1 MVCGAKGRALA
12 LALASASACAQ
23 GVSLD
28 GSDPG
33 ATLAT
38 TGVDTTEAPPPTTT
52 EPPPGTT
59 ADASTTEGT
68 TTTTGEPPTTSDT
81 TADPTTSDDT
91 TTGPPEPH
99 AELYPFDRVHS
110 PITDFV
116 AERLRAIPPAMS
128 TVDNV
133 FIKVGGTTTASPNF
147 LQCLSGSDLMSVPPE
162 LEGTRTFFQADLGDM
177 TTPFTRTS
185 LAAEMAWTSADLTT
199 GMPDPVTAELTAMSP
214 RFAHV
219 LVGTHDLASAQP
231 AAMFAF
237 ADNLLDIVDQLIAA
251 GAVPILS
258 TLPQRGDMADKAA
271 YVPRYNA
278 VIRGVAQGRQVPL
291 VDLELALR
299 DKTASGLGLDGI
311 DLSVFSSA
319 MVDRPCYF
327 DEAGLMGGYNV
338 RNLESLVA
346 LDRAKQV
353 VVDGAAG
360 FDAPAAPLAGSGTL
374 DDPYEIGS
382 LPFVDLR
389 STADSAS
396 DALDM
401 YSGACDPAIDESGPE
416 VVYRVKIDVEVNIRV
431 LVFDRGA
438 VDVDIHVLDSSG
450 DPTTCIKRNDGE
462 LTGPLEGEFLIVIDS
477 YAGAV
482 PGGAAGEYVLAV
494 LAD

>member
-23 GVSLD
+23 GVSLE
-28 GSDPG
+28 GSDPA

-38 TGVDTTEAPPPTTT
+38 TGVSTTEAPPPTTT
-52 EPPPGTT
+52 QPPPGTT
-59 ADASTTEGT
+59 ADESTDEGT
-68 TTTTGEPPTTSDT
+68 STTTGEPPTTSDT
-81 TADPTTSDDT
+81 TADPTTGDDT

-99 AELYPFDRVHS
+99 AELYPYDRVHS

-116 AERLRAIPPAMS
+116 AERLRAIPPTM
-128 TVDNV
+128 TTQDNV
-133 FIKVGGTTTASPNF
+133 FIKVGGTTTASTNF
-147 LQCLSGSDLMSVPPE
+147 LQCFSGADLMAVPPE
-162 LEGTRTFFQADLGDM
+162 LEATRAFFQAVLVDM
-177 TTPFTRTS
+177 TTPFTRVS
-185 LAAEMAWTSADLTT
+185 QAAMMAWSSVDLTT
-199 GMPDPVTAELTAMSP
+199 GTPVATELAALNP

-231 AAMFAF
+231 GAMFTF

-251 GAVPILS
+251 GTVPILS

-278 VIRGVAQGRQVPL
+278 VIRGVAQGRQIPL

-299 DKTASGLGLDGI
+299 DKPMAGLGPDAI
-311 DLSVFSSA
+311 DLSVFNSA
-319 MVDRPCYF
+319 MADRPCYF
-327 DEAGLMGGYNV
+327 DEVGLMAGYNV

-353 VVDGAAG
+353 VVDGAPG
-360 FDAPAAPLAGSGTL
+360 FDAPAAPLAGSGTM
-374 DDPYEIGS
+374 DDPFEIPS

-389 STADSAS
+389 STADSTS
-396 DALDM
+396 DVLDS
-401 YSGACDPAIDESGPE
+401 YLGACDPAIDESGPE
-416 VVYRVKIDVEVNIRV
+416 VVYRVQIDVKVDIRV

-438 VDVDIHVLDSSG
+438 VDVDIHVLDTNG
-450 DPTTCIKRNDGE
+450 TCIKRNDGE

-477 YAGAV
+477 YAGTV